1 MKDLALI
8 LWVALIGADR
18 IDLLGGEGPIVLT
31 PYFLLTP
38 LVIWQEALRRRRRGE
53 SILPR
58 IPERGS
64 TYASCLLALLSTA
77 GLSVLVSRDV
87 TTSVGRLTLLIAIA
101 CGSGLVL
108 WSIWDDPRWRD
119 RLAQGAQWGLVLSA
133 AVSGLEIAQ
142 FLGQVPAEW
151 SVGPVRL
158 RLDPYTYSGILPR
171 ISGPT
176 LDPNRAGLVLLL
188 QWALVPRS
196 LRNRRWAILSSLLL
210 LGTLSRSA
218 LLAALAYLLFRT
230 RNIDAR
236 ELPRRRS
243 PRMGLPLTVAV
254 SALALL
260 VSPVSR
266 ERLGRFL
273 APVGQRLSISEGSA
287 QSHTALI
294 RQGIAEATR
303 NVERTLS
310 GVGYGTSYLLLRD
323 RFGGNRYGNFHSL
336 YVTLW
341 VESGIFGLLFLSL
354 LLLRP
359 LTLSGEWRPLLL
371 GAILFN
377 LFYQASTD
385 AAFWAIIALA
395 WSAPPSPT
403 PSGRDDSAPLH
414 LL

>member
-18 IDLLGGEGPIVLT
+18 IDLLGGAGPIVLT

-38 LVIWQEALRRRRRGE
+38 LVIWQEALRRRRAGG
-53 SILPR
+53 SILPCM
-58 IPERGS
+58 PVRGS

-87 TTSVGRLTLLIAIA
+87 TTSVGRLTLLIAIS

-108 WSIWDDPRWRD
+108 WSVWDDPRWRD
-119 RLAQGAQWGLVLSA
+119 RLAQGARWGLVLCA
-133 AVSGLEIAQ
+133 AVSFLEIAQ
-142 FLGQVPAEW
+142 FVGQVPAEW

-158 RLDPYTYSGILPR
+158 RLDPYTYAGILPR

-176 LDPNRAGLVLLL
+176 LDPNRAGLVILLHG
-188 QWALVPRS
+188 ALALRS
-196 LRNRRWAILSSLLL
+196 LRSRRWAMLSSLLL

-218 LLAALAYLLFRT
+218 LLAAIAYRLLRSPNT
-230 RNIDAR
+230 NSRD
-236 ELPRRRS
+236 LPRRLP
-243 PRMGLPLTVAV
+243 PRTGIPLFVAV
-254 SALALL
+254 SAVALL
-260 VSPVSR
+260 LSPVSR

-273 APVGQRLSISEGSA
+273 APVGQRVSLSEGSA

-303 NVERTLS
+303 NVERTLL

-341 VESGIFGLLFLSL
+341 VESGIFGLLFLSIL
-354 LLLRP
+354 LFRP

-385 AAFWAIIALA
+385 AAFWAITALA
-395 WSAPPSPT
+395 WSAPPPPT
-403 PSGRDDSAPLH
+403 PGGRDDSPPMH